1 MTGNGMKLTP
11 IDPPRTFEVS
21 GAGVKL
27 MLSDCGRIELAAD
40 EQVTF
45 VTSDGGEYDVTRKN
59 WGFYATPSINGRL
72 KSFGLRAA
80 LVVSVYGRLF
90 LMLVEKGKEEAF
102 YAYVHAD
109 HQKLLCWLDDDTAV
123 AKLAGFYGVKL

>member
-1 MTGNGMKLTP
+1 MKFTP
-11 IDPPRTFEVS
+11 IKPPRTFEVT

-45 VTSDGGEYDVTRKN
+45 TTPDGGEYDVTRKD

-72 KSFGLRAA
+72 KSFGLRTA
-80 LVVSVYGRLF
+80 LVTNVYGRLY
-90 LMLVEKGKEEAF
+90 LTLVEKGKEDIF
-102 YAYVHAD
+102 NAYVESD
-109 HQKLLCWLDDDTAV
+109 HQKLLCWLDDDAEV
-123 AKLAGFYGVKL
+123 KKLTGFYRVHI